1 MVFSG
6 KGSDFTSE
14 PYKQGDGTWYPTY
27 SYGYGSRWVSGWSFQ
42 PDKSATANSQSTGD
56 SEKVV
61 VTKKPKPV
69 LGATQAVAEAG
80 DTIPIVFGIR
90 VNNIGGIW
98 VQPALVKTGSTAFV
112 SVNVFAI
119 SQGYVPDSLTA
130 DDIWVGNRNM
140 KYAIDAS
147 PLIALNYVDS
157 ATSQAAPSVCPLS
170 FSSAGSNRIFCD
182 YDVFSFAGNTLT
194 TSGGTVRRP
203 DIENNYYYLS
213 EFTKGEGD
221 LDNSVIRYNNSD
233 IEVYD
238 SLTGNDVTAAYW
250 SYLGI
255 NPVGTYSYA
264 NAKYSGSTIIG
275 GWDLA
280 TVRNVVG
287 SVASLASPTGAV
299 PYSTGPVVFNY
310 GTGTLN
316 KQINTSL
323 PADTGTLYGV
333 VQEWRVSPYQ
343 TPTSPPTT
351 KDFTNYS
358 DVTWLSIQK
367 DLWDPNS
374 NNTYVPFAAE
384 NIPTDFKQLSVF
396 FLAGVE
402 VDLYS
407 VGLVGGV
414 YLHGPSSSFVDL
426 AMYMFTLMKRANGIS
441 TDSLAAPIDTDNMSY
456 LSSFNDTEGMFF
468 NGIIDQSVNVIE
480 YITKTAPCFFLSFIS
495 SGGQYK
501 LNPSL
506 PTAIVSSNVTID
518 TGSQASTT
526 YIVFD
531 ESTILP
537 GSFQKK
543 YFNAEER
550 RPVCISVLWRDA
562 DPANVSQQRTSTVRY
577 PETASDA
584 PTVQFD
590 MTDFCTTSAHA
601 AKYAKYELARRRY
614 STHAISFATQ
624 LDDIFV
630 LEPTEI
636 IKVQRQRINSTG
648 DNRTEIG
655 HYQITKIT
663 HTGEGVTL
671 VEASYFPLNASNI
684 YTINNEIVNG
694 TFTIT

>member
-1 MVFSG
+1 MSIG
-6 KGSDFTSE
+6 KGADFTAT

-80 DTIPIVFGIR
+80 DTIPIVFGVR
-90 VNNIGGIW
+90 FNDIGGVW

-119 SQGYVPDSLTA
+119 SQGYVVNSLTA

-238 SLTGNDVTAAYW
+238 SLTGGDVTAAYW

-287 SVASLASPTGAV
+287 SAGSLASPTGAV

-310 GTGTLN
+310 NAGTLI
-316 KQINTSL
+316 KQINPSL

-333 VQEWRVSPYQ
+333 VQEWRISPYQ
-343 TPTSPPTT
+343 TPSSPPAT
-351 KDFTNYS
+351 KNFTNYS
-358 DVTWLSIQK
+358 DVTWLSIQE

-407 VGLVGGV
+407 IGLIEGV
-414 YLHGPSSSFVDL
+414 YLRGPSSYFVDL

-495 SGGQYK
+495 SGGKYK
-501 LNPSL
+501 LSPSL
-506 PTAIVSSNVTID
+506 PTTIVSFNVTID
-518 TGSQASTT
+518 TGSQASTA
-526 YIVFD
+526 YNIFD

-562 DPANVSQQRTSTVRY
+562 DPAIISQQRTTTVRY
-577 PETASDA
+577 PETASDS

-624 LDDIFV
+624 LDDIFI
-630 LEPTEI
+630 LEPTDI
-636 IKVQRQRINSTG
+636 IKIQRQRINSTG

-655 HYQITKIT
+655 HYQVTKLT
-663 HTGEGVTL
+663 YTGEGVTL
-671 VEASYFPLNASNI
+671 IEAAYFPLNASDV
-684 YTINNEIVNG
+684 YTINDEIVNG
-694 TFTIT
+694 TFTVT